1 MREGVDGVNMDG
13 SAQRF
18 MRCATLIEQAE
29 GLLITAGAGLGVD
42 SGLPDFRGNEGFWR
56 AYPALR
62 HAQLGF
68 QDIACPDA
76 FRTRP
81 RLAWGFYGHR
91 LNLYRQTVPGPAIQI
106 LRAIA
111 NRVPDGAFVFTSNVD
126 GQFQKAGFTPGQLV
140 ECHGSIHRM
149 QCLEGCM
156 GDVWPADSWEPEV
169 DERACM
175 LLNDPPLC
183 PHCGGVARPAVLM
196 FGDSEWIDHGRSLQ
210 LARLQGWRRKVE
222 LLLVIEIGAG
232 TTIPSVRL
240 FSEGQDAPIIRIN
253 PDEAKTAADRGV
265 SLAMRGVQAMQG
277 IASALIERGFFDR

>member
-1 MREGVDGVNMDG
+1 
-13 SAQRF
+13 
-18 MRCATLIEQAE
+18 
-29 GLLITAGAGLGVD
+29 
-42 SGLPDFRGNEGFWR
+42 
-56 AYPALR
+56 
-62 HAQLGF
+62 
-68 QDIACPDA
+68 
-76 FRTRP
+76 
-81 RLAWGFYGHR
+81 
-91 LNLYRQTVPGPAIQI
+91 
-106 LRAIA
+106 
-111 NRVPDGAFVFTSNVD
+111 
-126 GQFQKAGFTPGQLV
+126 
-140 ECHGSIHRM
+140 M
-149 QCLEGCM
+149 QCLEGCL
-156 GDVWPADSWEPEV
+156 GDVWSADSWAPEV